1 MDRQSNDQA
10 KMDRTSNNDLQNIT
24 QKTKDRSTGT
34 PLKTGHDLRCYGMVY
49 ISLFLIVLSRE
60 IKKRDIVAIASPLP
74 RPANNKNV
82 ANTICSLSDTQM
94 SFTNITE
101 ILLKVALHII
111 ILTICTIRIKYTS
124 QVAIRIKCKY
134 II

>member
-60 IKKRDIVAIASPLP
+60 IKKR
-74 RPANNKNV
+74 
-82 ANTICSLSDTQM
+82 T
-94 SFTNITE
+94 
-101 ILLKVALHII
+101 LL
-111 ILTICTIRIKYTS
+111 R
-124 QVAIRIKCKY
+124 
-134 II
+134 